1 MNVKLL
7 IIILDREGLV
17 LDAKM
22 DRARVRLERINVD
35 KEKDQNCKMSSN
47 SGTNHGKD
55 QST

>member
-22 DRARVRLERINVD
+22 DRARVRLERIDVE
-35 KEKDQNCKMSSN
+35 KENEKLRNKQL
-47 SGTNHGKD
+47 
-55 QST
+55 